1 MQFSTRTLI
10 ALFIS
15 AASATCVFGAAIA
28 SKRDVATLRNDVA
41 VISSRI
47 NDLDGG
53 LNAFSENPFYFPG
66 AQDIHA
72 GNVALANSFMKGA
85 DDIQSSGNPLN
96 ETGGTDILNSL
107 QAIKAPFMSIMD
119 SYITQRNE
127 FAGVLYTNVIHQ
139 DLQNIESE
147 TNSFYSSLMSNVPGE
162 LKQET
167 DSLRSDFENAINS
180 AMSAYD

>member
-72 GNVALANSFMKGA
+72 GNVISKSPKLST
-85 DDIQSSGNPLN
+85 DLPLCKR
-96 ETGGTDILNSL
+96 S
-107 QAIKAPFMSIMD
+107 AKAKP
-119 SYITQRNE
+119 
-127 FAGVLYTNVIHQ
+127 
-139 DLQNIESE
+139 
-147 TNSFYSSLMSNVPGE
+147 
-162 LKQET
+162 
-167 DSLRSDFENAINS
+167 
-180 AMSAYD
+180 

>member
-1 MQFSTRTLI
+1 
-10 ALFIS
+10 
-15 AASATCVFGAAIA
+15 
-28 SKRDVATLRNDVA
+28 
-41 VISSRI
+41 
-47 NDLDGG
+47 
-53 LNAFSENPFYFPG
+53 
-66 AQDIHA
+66 
-72 GNVALANSFMKGA
+72 
-85 DDIQSSGNPLN
+85 
-96 ETGGTDILNSL
+96 
-107 QAIKAPFMSIMD
+107 MSIMD
-119 SYITQRNE
+119 NYITQRNE